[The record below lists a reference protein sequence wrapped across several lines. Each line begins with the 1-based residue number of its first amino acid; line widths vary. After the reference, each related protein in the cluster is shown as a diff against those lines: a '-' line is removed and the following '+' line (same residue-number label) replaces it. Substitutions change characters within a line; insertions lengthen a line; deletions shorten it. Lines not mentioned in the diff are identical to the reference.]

1 MPASQHSEPERELT
15 SQQTSESNQQ
25 ADKPASQPEASQ
37 QEITK
42 LAKPAT
48 MPPQSAKIIH
58 QNCQAATCQLT
69 VLRTHALLANRAQIN
84 PKSFENEPNVNINRL
99 QVYPK

>member
-1 MPASQHSEPERELT
+1 MPSSQDT
-15 SQQTSESNQQ
+15 SKPNQQ

-58 QNCQAATCQLT
+58 QDCQAATCQLT
-69 VLRTHALLANRAQIN
+69 VFRTQTSLANRAQIN
-84 PKSFENEPNVNINRL
+84 PKSFENEPKPSETIRKGVRNPDV
-99 QVYPK
+99 Q